1 MVLSLGGDGLVIIG
15 SRIQGVESM
24 YRYDGYDQRFVEERA
39 EQFADQVR
47 RYRCG
52 EIGEDEFKQLR
63 LRNGL
68 YLQRHAYM
76 LRVAIP
82 YGLIASRQMRKL
94 AHIAQKYDRGY
105 GHFTTRQNI
114 QFNWPELGDVPD
126 ILRELAEV
134 EMHAIQTSGNVVR
147 NITADHLAGAAGDEL
162 EDPRPYCELLR
173 QWSTLHPEFSWLPRK
188 FKIAITGA
196 TSDRAAIQLHD
207 IGLEIINNDSGET
220 GFRVWVGGGMGRMP
234 VIGKVLREFLPR
246 EFLLSYVEAILRIY
260 NLQGRRDNIHRARI
274 KILVNALGIDRFREL
289 VEKEWRQICESTS
302 PVHDAELDRMRSFF
316 APPDYQHNR
325 TSDAFEKRLAR
336 DPLFADWYRQNT
348 RDHKVA
354 GYRIVM
360 VSLKAPGVP
369 PGDIT
374 AEQMEGLAELAER
387 YSFGLLRA
395 SHDQN
400 LVLADVNVADLPDL
414 WRALSRLKLA
424 TANIGTLNDMICCPG
439 LDFCS
444 LANAGSIDVAA
455 QINAKF
461 DELDY
466 LYDLGEVQLKM
477 SGCMNACGHHHVG
490 HIGILGVDKRG
501 EEWYQIT
508 LGGSAGNDAA
518 LGERLGAA
526 IAKDRV
532 SDAIG
537 DILEVYLANREE
549 NEKFIETV
557 RRIGIAPF
565 KEQVYANHSQ
575 STHKRESLAACA

>member
-1 MVLSLGGDGLVIIG
+1 
-15 SRIQGVESM
+15 M
-24 YRYDGYDQRFVEERA
+24 YRYDSFDQQLVDERA

-47 RYRCG
+47 RYRRG
-52 EIGEDEFKQLR
+52 EIGDDEFKQLR

-68 YLQRHAYM
+68 YYQRHAYM

-82 YGLIASRQMRKL
+82 YGLVSSAQMRKL
-94 AHIAQKYDRGY
+94 AHIARRYDRAF

-114 QFNWPELGDVPD
+114 QYNWLELDHVPD

-147 NITADHLAGAAGDEL
+147 NITADHLAGAAGDEIR
-162 EDPRPYCELLR
+162 DPRPYCELLR

-196 TSDRAAIQLHD
+196 TTDRAAIQFHD
-207 IGLEIINNDSGET
+207 IGLQLIEDEAGRL
-220 GFRVWVGGGMGRMP
+220 GFKVYVGGGMGRMP
-234 VIGKVLREFLPR
+234 VIAKVLREFLPR
-246 EFLLSYVEAILRIY
+246 EHILSYLESILRVY

-274 KILVNALGIDRFREL
+274 KILVNSLGIDRFREL
-289 VEKEWRQICESTS
+289 VESQWQQIRAVTS
-302 PVHDAELDRMRSFF
+302 AVSEAQFERIESFF
-316 APPDYQHNR
+316 APLAYERGRSPAIFQQRLGN
-325 TSDAFEKRLAR
+325 DAF
-336 DPLFADWYRQNT
+336 FADWYRQNT
-348 RDHKVA
+348 GAHKNSD
-354 GYRIVM
+354 YRIVT

-369 PGDIT
+369 PGDISD
-374 AEQMEGLAELAER
+374 EQMDGLADLADR
-387 YSFGLLRA
+387 YSFGLIRA

-400 LVLADVNVADLPDL
+400 LVLADVHVADLPVL
-414 WRALSRLKLA
+414 WQSLSRLKLA

-455 QINAKF
+455 KINDKF
-461 DELDY
+461 DQLDY

-526 IAKDRV
+526 IAKDAV
-532 SDAIG
+532 AEAIG
-537 DILEVYLANREE
+537 GILEVYLACRDEG
-549 NEKFIETV
+549 EKFVDTV
-557 RRIGIAPF
+557 RRVGITPF
-565 KEQVYANHSQ
+565 KEHVYADHSR
-575 STHKRESLAACA
+575 SAHRREPLAACA

>member
-1 MVLSLGGDGLVIIG
+1 
-15 SRIQGVESM
+15 M
-24 YRYDGYDQRFVEERA
+24 YRYDSYDQRLVDERVR
-39 EQFADQVR
+39 QFAGQVR
-47 RYRCG
+47 RYRRG

-82 YGLIASRQMRKL
+82 YGLLSSDQMRRL
-94 AHIAQKYDRGY
+94 AHIARRYDRGY

-114 QFNWPELGDVPD
+114 QYNWLELDDVPD
-126 ILRELAEV
+126 ILRALAEV

-196 TSDRAAIQLHD
+196 TTDRAAIRLHD
-207 IGLEIINNDSGET
+207 IGLQLVEDEAGRR
-220 GFRVWVGGGMGRMP
+220 GFKVWVGGGMGRLP
-234 VIGKVLREFLPR
+234 VIAKVLREFLPR
-246 EFLLSYVEAILRIY
+246 EHILSYVESILRVY
-260 NLQGRRDNIHRARI
+260 NLLGRRDNIHRARI
-274 KILVNALGIDRFREL
+274 KILVKSLGIDRFREL
-289 VEKEWRQICESTS
+289 VETEWRLIRASAPESS
-302 PVHDAELDRMRSFF
+302 ESELERMQAFF
-316 APPDYQHNR
+316 APPDYQLGR
-325 TSDAFEKRLAR
+325 STDDFQKRLAS
-336 DPLFADWYRQNT
+336 DPFFADWFRQNT
-348 RDHKVA
+348 RDHKIP
-354 GYRIVM
+354 GYRIVT

-369 PGDIT
+369 PGDISN
-374 AEQMEGLAELAER
+374 EQMDGLAGLADR
-387 YSFGLLRA
+387 YSFGLIRA

-400 LVLADVNVADLPDL
+400 LVLADVNVADLPAL
-414 WRALSRLKLA
+414 WQALSRLKLA
-424 TANIGTLNDMICCPG
+424 TANIGTVNDMICCPG

-455 QINAKF
+455 QVNEKF
-461 DELDY
+461 DQLDY

-508 LGGSAGNDAA
+508 LGGSAGNDAV

-526 IAKDRV
+526 IEKSRV
-532 SDAIG
+532 AEAIG
-537 DILEVYLANREE
+537 DILEVYLACRDEG
-549 NEKFIETV
+549 EKFIETV
-557 RRIGIAPF
+557 HRLGITPF
-565 KEQVYANHSQ
+565 KERVYADHSR
-575 STHKRESLAACA
+575 STHQREPLAACA

>member
-1 MVLSLGGDGLVIIG
+1 
-15 SRIQGVESM
+15 M
-24 YRYDGYDQRFVEERA
+24 YRYDSYDQKLVEERA

-47 RYRCG
+47 RYRLG

-82 YGLIASRQMRKL
+82 YGLLSSNQMRRL
-94 AHIAQKYDRGY
+94 AHIARRYDRGY

-114 QFNWPELGDVPD
+114 QFNWPELDDVPD
-126 ILRELAEV
+126 ILRSLAEV

-147 NITADHLAGAAGDEL
+147 NITADHLAGVGGDEI

-196 TSDRAAIQLHD
+196 VTDRAAIQFHD
-207 IGLEIINNDSGET
+207 IGLQVSRNNAGAI
-220 GFRVWVGGGMGRMP
+220 GFKVWVGGGMGRMP
-234 VIGKVLREFLPR
+234 VIGKILREFLPR
-246 EFLLSYVEAILRIY
+246 EELLSYVESILRIY
-260 NLQGRRDNIHRARI
+260 NLLGRRDNIHRARI
-274 KILVNALGIDRFREL
+274 KVLVNSVGIDRFREL
-289 VEKEWRQICESTS
+289 VEAEWQEVREAVSAIGEADFEHMQT
-302 PVHDAELDRMRSFF
+302 FF
-316 APPDYQHNR
+316 APPDYR
-325 TSDAFEKRLAR
+325 SDGSHAEFEKKLEENA
-336 DPLFADWYRQNT
+336 LFADWYRQNT
-348 RDHKVA
+348 QAHKVP
-354 GYRIVM
+354 GYRIVT

-369 PGDIT
+369 PGDLSD
-374 AEQMEGLAELAER
+374 EQMDGVADLADT
-387 YSFGLLRA
+387 YSFGLIRA
-395 SHDQN
+395 SHEQN
-400 LVLADVNVADLPDL
+400 LVFADVRIADLPAL
-414 WRALSRLKLA
+414 WRSLSKLKLA
-424 TANIGTLNDMICCPG
+424 TANIGTINDMICCPG

-444 LANAGSIDVAA
+444 LANAGSLDVAA

-501 EEWYQIT
+501 EEWYQFT

-526 IAKDRV
+526 IAKHRV
-532 SDAIG
+532 ADALG
-537 DILEVYLANREE
+537 DILDVYLTQREPDE
-549 NEKFIETV
+549 SFIETF
-557 RRIGIAPF
+557 RRLGITPF
-565 KEQVYANHSQ
+565 KERVYADHSR
-575 STHKRESLAACA
+575 STHSPKSLAACA

>member
-1 MVLSLGGDGLVIIG
+1 
-15 SRIQGVESM
+15 M
-24 YRYDGYDQRFVEERA
+24 YRYDSYDQRLVEERA
-39 EQFADQVR
+39 EQFAGQVR
-47 RYRCG
+47 RYRRG

-82 YGLIASRQMRKL
+82 YGLLSSGQMRKL
-94 AHIAQKYDRGY
+94 AHIARRYDRGY

-114 QFNWPELGDVPD
+114 QYNWPELDDVPD

-134 EMHAIQTSGNVVR
+134 EMHAIQTSGNVIR

-196 TSDRAAIQLHD
+196 TTDRAAIQLHD
-207 IGLEIINNDSGET
+207 IGLQLVEDEAGRR
-220 GFRVWVGGGMGRMP
+220 GFKVWVGGGMGRMP
-234 VIGKVLREFLPR
+234 VIAKVLREFLPR
-246 EFLLSYVEAILRIY
+246 EHILSYVESILRVY
-260 NLQGRRDNIHRARI
+260 NLLGRRDNIHRARI
-274 KILVNALGIDRFREL
+274 KILINSLGIDRFREL
-289 VEKEWRQICESTS
+289 VETEWRLVRASARESGDS
-302 PVHDAELDRMRSFF
+302 ELERMQAFF
-316 APPDYQHNR
+316 APPDYQRGRSTDH
-325 TSDAFEKRLAR
+325 FQERLAS
-336 DPLFADWYRQNT
+336 DPFFADWFRHNT
-348 RDHKVA
+348 RDHKIP

-369 PGDIT
+369 PGDISN
-374 AEQMEGLAELAER
+374 EQMDGLADLADR
-387 YSFGLLRA
+387 YSFGFIRA

-400 LVLADVNVADLPDL
+400 LVLADVNVADLPAL
-414 WRALSRLKLA
+414 WQSLSRLKLA

-455 QINAKF
+455 QVNEKF

-508 LGGSAGNDAA
+508 LGGSAGNAPA

-526 IAKDRV
+526 IEKSRV
-532 SDAIG
+532 AEAIG
-537 DILEVYLANREE
+537 DILEVYLARRDEG
-549 NEKFIETV
+549 EKFVETV
-557 RRIGIAPF
+557 HRLGITPF
-565 KEQVYANHSQ
+565 KERVYANHSP
-575 STHKRESLAACA
+575 STNQREPLAACA

>member
-1 MVLSLGGDGLVIIG
+1 
-15 SRIQGVESM
+15 M
-24 YRYDGYDQRFVEERA
+24 YQYDSYDQRLVEERA
-39 EQFADQVR
+39 EQFAEQVR
-47 RYRCG
+47 RYRRG
-52 EIGEDEFKQLR
+52 DIGEDEFKQLR

-68 YLQRHAYM
+68 YYQRHAYM
-76 LRVAIP
+76 LRVAVP
-82 YGLIASRQMRKL
+82 YGLLSSRQLRKL
-94 AHIAQKYDRGY
+94 AHIARRYDRGY

-114 QFNWPELGDVPD
+114 QFNWPELDAVPD

-147 NITADHLAGAAGDEL
+147 NITSDHLAGAAGDEVA
-162 EDPRPYCELLR
+162 DPRPYCELLR

-196 TSDRAAIQLHD
+196 TIDRAAIQFHD
-207 IGLEIINNDSGET
+207 IGLQLVKGDAGDF
-220 GFRVWVGGGMGRMP
+220 GFKVWVGGGMGRMP
-234 VIGKVLREFLPR
+234 VIGKVLCEFLPR
-246 EFLLSYVEAILRIY
+246 EHLLTYVESILRVY

-274 KILVNALGIDRFREL
+274 KILVNSLGIDRFREL
-289 VEKEWRQICESTS
+289 VDIEWQRIRASTAPVDES
-302 PVHDAELDRMRSFF
+302 EFQRNESFF
-316 APPDYQHNR
+316 APLDYSNEIS
-325 TSDAFEKRLAR
+325 SDDFQALFLSN
-336 DPLFADWYRQNT
+336 PFFADWYRQNT
-348 RDHKVA
+348 RDHKKP
-354 GYRIVM
+354 GYRIVT

-374 AEQMEGLAELAER
+374 AEQMDGLAQLADR
-387 YSFGLLRA
+387 FSFGLIRA

-400 LVLADVNVADLPDL
+400 LVLADVSVADLPAL
-414 WRALSRLKLA
+414 WQSLSSLKLA

-444 LANAGSIDVAA
+444 LANAGSIDIAA
-455 QINAKF
+455 QVNEKF

-508 LGGSAGNDAA
+508 LGGSAGNNAA

-526 IAKDRV
+526 IAKNRV
-532 SDAIG
+532 ADAIA
-537 DILEVYLANREE
+537 DILNVYLLRRDEG
-549 NEKFIETV
+549 EKFVDTV
-557 RRIGIAPF
+557 QRIGMTPF
-565 KEQVYANHSQ
+565 KERVYADHSQ
-575 STHKRESLAACA
+575 SPHQPESMAACA

>member
-1 MVLSLGGDGLVIIG
+1 
-15 SRIQGVESM
+15 M
-24 YRYDGYDQRFVEERA
+24 YRYDSYDQQLVDERVR
-39 EQFADQVR
+39 QFAGQVR
-47 RYRCG
+47 RYRRG

-82 YGLIASRQMRKL
+82 YGLLSSDQMRRL
-94 AHIAQKYDRGY
+94 AHIARRYDRGY

-114 QFNWPELGDVPD
+114 QYNWLELDDVPD
-126 ILRELAEV
+126 ILRALAEV

-196 TSDRAAIQLHD
+196 TTDRAAIRFHD
-207 IGLEIINNDSGET
+207 IGLQLVEDEAGRR
-220 GFRVWVGGGMGRMP
+220 GFKVWVGGGMGRLP
-234 VIGKVLREFLPR
+234 VIAKVLREFLPR
-246 EFLLSYVEAILRIY
+246 EHILSYVESILRVY
-260 NLQGRRDNIHRARI
+260 NLLGRRDNIHRARI
-274 KILVNALGIDRFREL
+274 KILVKSLGIDRFREL
-289 VEKEWRQICESTS
+289 VETEWRLIRASAPESS
-302 PVHDAELDRMRSFF
+302 ESELERMQAFF
-316 APPDYQHNR
+316 APPDYQLGR
-325 TSDAFEKRLAR
+325 STDDFQKRLAS
-336 DPLFADWYRQNT
+336 DPFFADWFRQNT
-348 RDHKVA
+348 RDHKIP
-354 GYRIVM
+354 GYRIVT

-369 PGDIT
+369 PGDISN
-374 AEQMEGLAELAER
+374 EQMDGLAGLADR
-387 YSFGLLRA
+387 YSFGLIRA

-400 LVLADVNVADLPDL
+400 LVLADVNVADLPAL
-414 WRALSRLKLA
+414 WQALSRLKLA
-424 TANIGTLNDMICCPG
+424 TANIGTVNDMICCPG

-455 QINAKF
+455 QVNEKF
-461 DELDY
+461 DQLDY

-508 LGGSAGNDAA
+508 LGGSAGNDAV

-526 IAKDRV
+526 IAKSRV
-532 SDAIG
+532 AEAIG
-537 DILEVYLANREE
+537 DILEVYLACRDEG
-549 NEKFIETV
+549 EKFIETV
-557 RRIGIAPF
+557 HRLGITPF
-565 KEQVYANHSQ
+565 KERVYADHSR
-575 STHKRESLAACA
+575 STHQREPLAACA

>member
-1 MVLSLGGDGLVIIG
+1 
-15 SRIQGVESM
+15 M
-24 YRYDGYDQRFVEERA
+24 YRYDSYDQRLVEERA

-47 RYRCG
+47 RYRRG
-52 EIGEDEFKQLR
+52 GIGEEEFKQLR

-82 YGLIASRQMRKL
+82 YGLLSSRQMRRL
-94 AHIAQKYDRGY
+94 AHIARRYDRGF

-114 QFNWPELGDVPD
+114 QYNWLELDDVPD
-126 ILRELAEV
+126 ILRALAEV

-196 TSDRAAIQLHD
+196 ATDRAAIQLHD
-207 IGLEIINNDSGET
+207 IGLQLVEDDAGRR
-220 GFRVWVGGGMGRMP
+220 GFKVWVGGGMGRMP
-234 VIGKVLREFLPR
+234 VIAKVLREFLPR
-246 EFLLSYVEAILRIY
+246 EHFLSYLESILRVY
-260 NLQGRRDNIHRARI
+260 NLLGRRDNIHRARI
-274 KILVNALGIDRFREL
+274 KILVNSLGIDRFRER
-289 VEKEWRQICESTS
+289 VETEWRQIRESALTVGES
-302 PVHDAELDRMRSFF
+302 EFERMQSFF
-316 APPDYQHNR
+316 APFDYQR
-325 TSDAFEKRLAR
+325 GRPTDAFQQRLAS
-336 DPLFADWYRQNT
+336 DPMFADWYRQNT
-348 RDHKVA
+348 RDHKVP
-354 GYRIVM
+354 GYRIVT
-360 VSLKAPGVP
+360 VSLKSPGVP
-369 PGDIT
+369 PGDISH
-374 AEQMEGLAELAER
+374 EQMDGLADLADR
-387 YSFGLLRA
+387 YSFGLIRA

-400 LVLADVNVADLPDL
+400 LVLADVNVADLPVL
-414 WRALSRLKLA
+414 WRSLTRLKLA

-455 QINAKF
+455 QVNEKF

-508 LGGSAGNDAA
+508 LGGSAGNAPA

-526 IAKDRV
+526 IAKYRV
-532 SDAIG
+532 AEAIG
-537 DILEVYLANREE
+537 DILEVYLTCREE
-549 NEKFIETV
+549 GETFVETV
-557 RRIGIAPF
+557 HRIGITPF
-565 KEQVYANHSQ
+565 KERVYADHSRSAYQ
-575 STHKRESLAACA
+575 RESLAACA

>member
-1 MVLSLGGDGLVIIG
+1 
-15 SRIQGVESM
+15 M
-24 YRYDGYDQRFVEERA
+24 YRYDSYDQRLVEERA
-39 EQFADQVR
+39 EQFAGQVR
-47 RYRCG
+47 RYRRG

-82 YGLIASRQMRKL
+82 YGLLSSGQMRRL
-94 AHIAQKYDRGY
+94 AHIARRYDRGY

-114 QFNWPELGDVPD
+114 QYNWLELDDVPD
-126 ILRELAEV
+126 ILRELAQL

-196 TSDRAAIQLHD
+196 TTDRAAIQLHD
-207 IGLEIINNDSGET
+207 IGLQLVEDEAGRR
-220 GFRVWVGGGMGRMP
+220 GFKVWVGGGMGRMP
-234 VIGKVLREFLPR
+234 VIAKVLREFLPR
-246 EFLLSYVEAILRIY
+246 EHLLSYVESILRVY
-260 NLQGRRDNIHRARI
+260 NLLGRRDNIHRARI
-274 KILVNALGIDRFREL
+274 KILINSLGIDRFREL
-289 VEKEWRQICESTS
+289 VETEWRLIRASVRESGNS
-302 PVHDAELDRMRSFF
+302 ELERMQAFF
-316 APPDYQHNR
+316 APPDYQR
-325 TSDAFEKRLAR
+325 GRSTDDFQERLAS
-336 DPLFADWYRQNT
+336 DPFFADWFRHNT
-348 RDHKVA
+348 RDHKIP

-369 PGDIT
+369 PGDISN
-374 AEQMEGLAELAER
+374 EQMDGLADLADR
-387 YSFGLLRA
+387 YSFGFIRA

-400 LVLADVNVADLPDL
+400 LVLADVNVADLPAL
-414 WRALSRLKLA
+414 WQSLSRLKLA

-455 QINAKF
+455 QVNEKF

-508 LGGSAGNDAA
+508 LGGSAGNDAV

-526 IAKDRV
+526 IAKSRV
-532 SDAIG
+532 AGAIG
-537 DILEVYLANREE
+537 DILEVYLACRDEG
-549 NEKFIETV
+549 EKFVETV
-557 RRIGIAPF
+557 HRLGITPF
-565 KEQVYANHSQ
+565 KERVYANHSP
-575 STHKRESLAACA
+575 STYQRKPLAACA

>member
-1 MVLSLGGDGLVIIG
+1 
-15 SRIQGVESM
+15 M
-24 YRYDGYDQRFVEERA
+24 YRYDGYDRRLVEERA
-39 EQFADQVR
+39 EQFAEQVR
-47 RYRCG
+47 RYRRG

-82 YGLIASRQMRKL
+82 YGLLSSSQMRKL
-94 AHIAQKYDRGY
+94 SYIASRYDRGY

-114 QFNWPELGDVPD
+114 QYNWPELDDVPE

-147 NITADHLAGAAGDEL
+147 NITTDHLAGAAGDEI

-188 FKIAITGA
+188 FKIALTGA
-196 TSDRAAIQLHD
+196 SDDRAAIQLHD
-207 IGLEIINNDSGET
+207 IGLEILKSATGET

-246 EFLLSYVEAILRIY
+246 EHLLSYVESILRIY

-274 KILVNALGIDRFREL
+274 KILVNSLGIERFREL
-289 VEKEWRQICESTS
+289 VETEWQQLRESTS
-302 PVHDAELDRMRSFF
+302 PLGDADIERMQAFF
-316 APPDYQHNR
+316 APPEYRSDR
-325 TSDAFEKRLAR
+325 SRDAFEKRLAT
-336 DPLFADWYRQNT
+336 DALFADWYRQNT
-348 RDHKVA
+348 REHKVP
-354 GYRIVM
+354 GYRIVT
-360 VSLKAPGVP
+360 VSLKAPGEP

-374 AEQMEGLAELAER
+374 AQQMDGIADLADR
-387 YSFGLLRA
+387 YSYGLIRA

-400 LVLADVNVADLPDL
+400 LVLADVDVADLPNL
-414 WRALSRLKLA
+414 WRSLARLKLA

-444 LANAGSIDVAA
+444 LANAGSLDVAA
-455 QINAKF
+455 EINRKF
-461 DELDY
+461 DDLDY
-466 LYDLGEVQLKM
+466 LYDLGNVQLKM

-490 HIGILGVDKRG
+490 HIGILGVDKHG

-508 LGGSAGNDAA
+508 LGGSAGNDAV

-526 IAKDRV
+526 VAKNRV
-532 SDAIG
+532 ADAIG
-537 DILEVYLANREE
+537 DILEVYLTRREHDE
-549 NEKFIETV
+549 TFVGTV

-565 KEQVYANHSQ
+565 KERVYAIHSR
-575 STHKRESLAACA
+575 STHRRKSLAACA

>member
-1 MVLSLGGDGLVIIG
+1 
-15 SRIQGVESM
+15 M
-24 YRYDGYDQRFVEERA
+24 YRYDSYDQRLVEERA
-39 EQFADQVR
+39 RQFASQVR
-47 RYRCG
+47 RYRRG

-82 YGLIASRQMRKL
+82 YGLLSSGQMRKL
-94 AHIAQKYDRGY
+94 AHIARRYDRGY

-114 QFNWPELGDVPD
+114 QYNWLELDDVPD
-126 ILRELAEV
+126 ILRALAEV

-196 TSDRAAIQLHD
+196 TTDRAAIQLHD
-207 IGLEIINNDSGET
+207 IGLQLVEDEAGRR
-220 GFRVWVGGGMGRMP
+220 GFKVWVGGGMGRLP
-234 VIGKVLREFLPR
+234 VIAKVLREFLPR
-246 EFLLSYVEAILRIY
+246 EHILSYVESILRVY
-260 NLQGRRDNIHRARI
+260 NLLGRRDNIHRARI
-274 KILVNALGIDRFREL
+274 KILINSLGIDRFREL
-289 VEKEWRQICESTS
+289 VETEWRLIRASAPESGES
-302 PVHDAELDRMRSFF
+302 ELERMQAFF
-316 APPDYQHNR
+316 APPDYQHGR
-325 TSDAFEKRLAR
+325 STDDFRKRLAS
-336 DPLFADWYRQNT
+336 DPFFADWFRHNT
-348 RDHKVA
+348 RDHKIS
-354 GYRIVM
+354 GYRIVT

-369 PGDIT
+369 PGDISN
-374 AEQMEGLAELAER
+374 EQMDGLADLADR
-387 YSFGLLRA
+387 YSFGFIRA

-400 LVLADVNVADLPDL
+400 LVLADVNVADLPAL
-414 WRALSRLKLA
+414 WQALSRLKLA

-455 QINAKF
+455 QVNEKF

-508 LGGSAGNDAA
+508 LGGSAGNDTV

-526 IAKDRV
+526 IAKSRV
-532 SDAIG
+532 AEAIG
-537 DILEVYLANREE
+537 DILEVYLAHRDED
-549 NEKFIETV
+549 EKFVETV
-557 RRIGIAPF
+557 HRLGITPF
-565 KEQVYANHSQ
+565 KERVYANHSR
-575 STHKRESLAACA
+575 STYQREPMAACA

>member
-1 MVLSLGGDGLVIIG
+1 
-15 SRIQGVESM
+15 M
-24 YRYDGYDQRFVEERA
+24 YRYDSYDQQLVDERA
-39 EQFADQVR
+39 RQFAGQVR
-47 RYRCG
+47 RYRRG
-52 EIGEDEFKQLR
+52 DIGEDEFKQLR

-82 YGLIASRQMRKL
+82 YGLLSSDQMRRL
-94 AHIAQKYDRGY
+94 AHIARRYDRGY

-114 QFNWPELGDVPD
+114 QYNWLELDDVPD
-126 ILRELAEV
+126 ILRALAEV

-196 TSDRAAIQLHD
+196 TTDRAAIRFHD
-207 IGLEIINNDSGET
+207 IGLQLVEDEAGRC
-220 GFRVWVGGGMGRMP
+220 GFKVWVGGGMGRLP
-234 VIGKVLREFLPR
+234 VIAKVLRAFLPR
-246 EFLLSYVEAILRIY
+246 EHILSYVESILRVY
-260 NLQGRRDNIHRARI
+260 NLLGRRDNIHRARI
-274 KILVNALGIDRFREL
+274 KILIKSLGIDRFREL
-289 VEKEWRQICESTS
+289 VETEWRLIRASAPESGES
-302 PVHDAELDRMRSFF
+302 ELQRMQAFF
-316 APPDYQHNR
+316 APPDYQR
-325 TSDAFEKRLAR
+325 GRSTDDFQKRLAS
-336 DPLFADWYRQNT
+336 DPFFADWFRHNT
-348 RDHKVA
+348 RDHKIP
-354 GYRIVM
+354 GYRIVT

-369 PGDIT
+369 PGDISN
-374 AEQMEGLAELAER
+374 EQMDGLAGLADR
-387 YSFGLLRA
+387 YSFGLIRA

-400 LVLADVNVADLPDL
+400 LVLADVNVADLPAL
-414 WRALSRLKLA
+414 WQSLSRLKLA

-439 LDFCS
+439 LAFCS

-455 QINAKF
+455 QVNEKF
-461 DELDY
+461 DQLDY

-508 LGGSAGNDAA
+508 LGGSAGNDAV

-526 IAKDRV
+526 IAKSRV
-532 SDAIG
+532 AEAIG
-537 DILEVYLANREE
+537 DILEVYLACRDEDE
-549 NEKFIETV
+549 TFVETV
-557 RRIGIAPF
+557 HRLGITPF
-565 KEQVYANHSQ
+565 RERVYANHSRSAYQ
-575 STHKRESLAACA
+575 REPLAACA

>member
-1 MVLSLGGDGLVIIG
+1 
-15 SRIQGVESM
+15 M
-24 YRYDGYDQRFVEERA
+24 YRYDSYDQRLVEERA

-47 RYRCG
+47 RYRRG
-52 EIGEDEFKQLR
+52 EIGEEEFKQLR

-68 YLQRHAYM
+68 YLQRHAFM

-82 YGLIASRQMRKL
+82 YGLLSSRQMRRL
-94 AHIAQKYDRGY
+94 AHIARRYDRGY

-114 QFNWPELGDVPD
+114 QYNWLELDDVPD
-126 ILRELAEV
+126 ILRALAEV

-147 NITADHLAGAAGDEL
+147 NITADHLAGAAGDEI

-196 TSDRAAIQLHD
+196 TTDRAAIQLHD
-207 IGLEIINNDSGET
+207 IGLQLVEDDAGRR
-220 GFRVWVGGGMGRMP
+220 GFKVWVGGGMGRMP
-234 VIGKVLREFLPR
+234 VIAKVLREFLPR
-246 EFLLSYVEAILRIY
+246 EHLLSYVESILRVY
-260 NLQGRRDNIHRARI
+260 NLLGRRDNIHRARI
-274 KILVNALGIDRFREL
+274 KILVNSLGIDRFREL
-289 VEKEWRQICESTS
+289 VETEWRQIRESALTVGES
-302 PVHDAELDRMRSFF
+302 EFERMQAFF
-316 APPDYQHNR
+316 APLDYQR
-325 TSDAFEKRLAR
+325 GRSTDAFQKRLAS
-336 DPLFADWYRQNT
+336 DPFFADWYRQNT
-348 RDHKVA
+348 RDHKVP
-354 GYRIVM
+354 GYRIVT

-369 PGDIT
+369 PGDISE
-374 AEQMEGLAELAER
+374 EQMDSLADLADR
-387 YSFGLLRA
+387 YSFGLIRA

-400 LVLADVNVADLPDL
+400 LVLADVNVADLPAL
-414 WRALSRLKLA
+414 WRSLSRLKLA

-455 QINAKF
+455 QVNEKF

-508 LGGSAGNDAA
+508 LGGSAGNNAA

-526 IAKDRV
+526 IAKNRV
-532 SDAIG
+532 AEAIG
-537 DILEVYLANREE
+537 DILEVYLTRREE
-549 NEKFIETV
+549 GEKFVETV
-557 RRIGIAPF
+557 HRVGIPAF
-565 KEQVYANHSQ
+565 KERVYADHSRSAHQ
-575 STHKRESLAACA
+575 RESLVACA